1 MLNASGES
9 HGDCVEWLQWT
20 TLFDAS
26 PLRCPG
32 FANYP
37 TANWL
42 EGNCQS
48 FGKQRDSCP
57 FHALPSFID
66 DWLDCRRH
74 AGGSGPSPI
83 SISASCR
90 CISTWPRSRLSNRQI
105 RSRRR
110 WLMRHTVRH
119 RSSHTAHTVREPAV
133 VVFDVP
139 EIKDAQSG
147 QKSDE
152 NSHLISPSPSV

>member
-20 TLFDAS
+20 SLFDAS

-66 DWLDCRRH
+66 DWLDCRRN
-74 AGGSGPSPI
+74 AGGTGPS
-83 SISASCR
+83 R
-90 CISTWPRSRLSNRQI
+90 DLDI
-105 RSRRR
+105 RVVQMYQH
-110 WLMRHTVRH
+110 LAQV
-119 RSSHTAHTVREPAV
+119 APVKPANQV
-133 VVFDVP
+133 EEAMANAP
-139 EIKDAQSG
+139 YCET
-147 QKSDE
+147 
-152 NSHLISPSPSV
+152 